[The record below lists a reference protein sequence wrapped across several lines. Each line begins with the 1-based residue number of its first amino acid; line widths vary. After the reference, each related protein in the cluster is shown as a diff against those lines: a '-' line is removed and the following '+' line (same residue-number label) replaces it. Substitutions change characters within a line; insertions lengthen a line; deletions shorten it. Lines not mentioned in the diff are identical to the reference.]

1 MEARIAQFL
10 FIVAL
15 PIVLVVG
22 GLVSFFAVGAF
33 FEALEDPAVL
43 GKRIEGAFRKPAAA
57 PKPIA
62 ADHYYQQHW
71 AAPAKPAK
79 VAS

>member
-1 MEARIAQFL
+1 MLKLGQFA
-10 FIVAL
+10 FIVVL
-15 PIVLVVG
+15 PLVAVVG

-43 GKRIEGAFRKPAAA
+43 GKRIEGAFRRPVAPARA
-57 PKPIA
+57 IA

-79 VAS
+79 VA

>member
-15 PIVLVVG
+15 PLVVVAG

-43 GKRIEGAFRKPAAA
+43 GKRIEGAFRRPVAA
-57 PKPIA
+57 PRKVA
-62 ADHYYQQHW
+62 ADHYYQAPW
-71 AAPAKPAK
+71 ADVPKPTK
-79 VAS
+79 VV

>member
-1 MEARIAQFL
+1 MKLVQFL
-10 FIVAL
+10 FIVAVPL
-15 PIVLVVG
+15 ALVGG

-43 GKRIEGAFRKPAAA
+43 GKRIEGAFRKPVAA
-57 PKPIA
+57 PKPIE

-71 AAPAKPAK
+71 VAPAKPAK
-79 VAS
+79 VA

>member
-1 MEARIAQFL
+1 MKLVQFL
-10 FIVAL
+10 FIVAVPL
-15 PIVLVVG
+15 VLVGG

-43 GKRIEGAFRKPAAA
+43 GKRIEGAFRKPAAP

-62 ADHYYQQHW
+62 ADHYYQQYW
-71 AAPAKPAK
+71 AAPAKPTK
-79 VAS
+79 VA

>member
-1 MEARIAQFL
+1 MHKLAQFA
-10 FIVAL
+10 FIVAVPL
-15 PIVLVVG
+15 VAVVG

-43 GKRIEGAFRKPAAA
+43 GKRIEGAFRKPVAA
-57 PKPIA
+57 PKPIP

-71 AAPAKPAK
+71 AAPAGPTK
-79 VAS
+79 VA

>member
-1 MEARIAQFL
+1 MDPRIVQFL

-15 PIVLVVG
+15 PVVLVAG

-33 FEALEDPAVL
+33 FEAVEDPAVL
-43 GKRIEGAFRKPAAA
+43 GKRIESAFRQPAAA

-62 ADHYYQQHW
+62 PDHYYQQHW
-71 AAPAKPAK
+71 AAPPKPAK
-79 VAS
+79 VA

>member
-1 MEARIAQFL
+1 MDLKIAQFL

-15 PIVLVVG
+15 PLAIVAG

-33 FEALEDPAVL
+33 FEALEDPVLL
-43 GKRIEGAFRKPAAA
+43 GKRIEGAFRRPVAA
-57 PKPIA
+57 PKPVE

-79 VAS
+79 VA

>member
-1 MEARIAQFL
+1 MDVKIAQFL
-10 FIVAL
+10 FIVTL
-15 PIVLVVG
+15 PIVIVVG

-43 GKRIEGAFRKPAAA
+43 GKRIEGAFRKPVAA
-57 PKPIA
+57 PRPID

-79 VAS
+79 VA

>member
-1 MEARIAQFL
+1 MKLAQFL
-10 FIVAL
+10 FIVVL
-15 PIVLVVG
+15 PLVVVGG

-43 GKRIEGAFRKPAAA
+43 GKRIEGAFRKPVAA
-57 PKPIA
+57 PKPIQ

-71 AAPAKPAK
+71 APPAKPAK
-79 VAS
+79 VA

>member
-1 MEARIAQFL
+1 MGVKIGQFL
-10 FIVAL
+10 FIVAI
-15 PIVLVVG
+15 PLVVVAG

-43 GKRIEGAFRKPAAA
+43 GKRIEGAFRKPVAA
-57 PKPIA
+57 PKPLP

-71 AAPAKPAK
+71 VAQPKPAK
-79 VAS
+79 VV

>member
-1 MEARIAQFL
+1 MGEKFIQFL

-15 PIVLVVG
+15 PLLIVGG

-57 PKPIA
+57 PKPVA
-62 ADHYYQQHW
+62 ADHYYQPHW
-71 AAPAKPAK
+71 AQAAKPAK
-79 VAS
+79 VS